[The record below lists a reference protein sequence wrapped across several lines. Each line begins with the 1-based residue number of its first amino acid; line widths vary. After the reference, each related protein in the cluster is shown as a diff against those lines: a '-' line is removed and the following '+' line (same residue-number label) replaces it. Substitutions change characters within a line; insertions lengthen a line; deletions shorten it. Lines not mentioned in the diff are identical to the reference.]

1 MHPALNPASWHWDL
15 IALFG
20 FIAQAIFAA
29 RFIIQWIASERR
41 RQSHVPVGFWW
52 LSLGGGMLMT
62 VYGLLRRDPV
72 IILGQAPGLVVYA
85 RNLVLIYR
93 HAQRDTTEETARHRA
108 AVD

>member
-1 MHPALNPASWHWDL
+1 MHLNPASWHWDL

-29 RFIIQWIASERR
+29 RFIVQWIASERR

-52 LSLGGGMLMT
+52 LSLAGGVLMT
-62 VYGLLRRDPV
+62 MYGLLRRDPV

-85 RNLVLIYR
+85 RNLMLIYR
-93 HAQRDTTEETARHRA
+93 HAQRDPAEETPRPRP